1 MIATITLNPC
11 LDKYISVAHLEL
23 NETNRS
29 QAVKQYAGGKGL
41 DVSRAVHEMGG
52 ETLAFGFAGGN
63 EGVILTTL
71 LAQEGVPFSFVPIND
86 ETRSCYIISET
97 DSAQQIRISTPGAGV
112 SPGEVSELVNRVW
125 SLRPAPDILVC
136 GGSVP
141 PGLPADI
148 YAGIIRQAR
157 EQNIK
162 SILDSSGIFLQ
173 EGVKALPFLIKPNE
187 REAEELLGR
196 SLVSEKDMLEAA
208 REIVRMGVEIAVISL
223 GKNGLVAASR
233 NQSVKAVPPEVS
245 AVSTVGAGD
254 STVAGLAIALAQGET
269 LEQACR
275 LATAMGTAAVLMPG
289 TTLARRADVERILP
303 LVITQILSFD
313 A

>member
-1 MIATITLNPC
+1 M
-11 LDKYISVAHLEL
+11 
-23 NETNRS
+23 
-29 QAVKQYAGGKGL
+29 
-41 DVSRAVHEMGG
+41 
-52 ETLAFGFAGGN
+52 
-63 EGVILTTL
+63 
-71 LAQEGVPFSFVPIND
+71 
-86 ETRSCYIISET
+86 
-97 DSAQQIRISTPGAGV
+97 
-112 SPGEVSELVNRVW
+112 
-125 SLRPAPDILVC
+125 
-136 GGSVP
+136 
-141 PGLPADI
+141 
-148 YAGIIRQAR
+148 
-157 EQNIK
+157 
-162 SILDSSGIFLQ
+162 
-173 EGVKALPFLIKPNE
+173 
-187 REAEELLGR
+187 LGR